1 MLIATHDG
9 TFHADETVA
18 CAVLSYVFDNT
29 SVIRTRNPIEL
40 EKADIIID
48 VSGKNDNRHFDHH
61 SKEFTLSRDN
71 GIRYATAG
79 LMWQKFGKDFLK
91 KIALELIKTH
101 YEDDIIDAAFKRIDH
116 EIMCMVDLNDNGQ
129 LNEFL
134 ENKIAPK
141 TAEGRNVFNALNEFY
156 QIDPGI
162 PYIVAMQNLPA
173 VSGHEQ
179 DKAFMQTVKMLKQIL
194 QSASINA
201 LNTEFGIK
209 EVLKIYDGGKILIMH
224 TRLPWTQA
232 VLSHF
237 DVFKNCVLAVYPDRK
252 RGWRVQSLPLS
263 KASRFANRCGAPL
276 TWRGLD
282 GQSLDKASGLNGTI
296 FVHKAG
302 FTGGALSFETN
313 LEMAKLWL
321 KLGEYPVEN

>member
-18 CAVLSYVFDNT
+18 CAVLSFVFNNT
-29 SVIRTRNPIEL
+29 SVIRTRNPLEL

-48 VSGKNDNRHFDHH
+48 VSGKNDSRHFDHH
-61 SKEFTLSRDN
+61 SKDFTLARAN

-79 LMWQKFGKDFLK
+79 LMWQKFGRDFLK
-91 KIALELIKTH
+91 KVAAELVRIR
-101 YEDDIIDAAFKRIDH
+101 YEDDIINSAFERIDH

-134 ENKIAPK
+134 EHKIAPK
-141 TAEGRNVFNALNEFY
+141 TTEGRKVFDALNEFY

-173 VSGHEQ
+173 VGGQEQ

-194 QSASINA
+194 QNACINA
-201 LNTEFGIK
+201 LNTEYGIK
-209 EVLKIYDGGKILIMH
+209 EVLNIYDGGKILIMH
-224 TRLPWTQA
+224 TKLPWTQA
-232 VLSHF
+232 VLSHL
-237 DVFKNCVLAVYPDRK
+237 DTFKNCILAVYPDRK

-263 KASRFANRCGAPL
+263 KASRFANRCSAPL
-276 TWRGLD
+276 AWRGLD
-282 GQSLDKASGLNGTI
+282 SQALDKVSGLTGTI
-296 FVHKAG
+296 FVHKTG
-302 FTGGALSFETN
+302 FTGGALTFETN
-313 LEMAKLWL
+313 LEMARLWL
-321 KLGEYPVEN
+321 QYGEYAGKN

>member
-1 MLIATHDG
+1 
-9 TFHADETVA
+9 
-18 CAVLSYVFDNT
+18 
-29 SVIRTRNPIEL
+29 
-40 EKADIIID
+40 
-48 VSGKNDNRHFDHH
+48 
-61 SKEFTLSRDN
+61 
-71 GIRYATAG
+71 
-79 LMWQKFGKDFLK
+79 
-91 KIALELIKTH
+91 
-101 YEDDIIDAAFKRIDH
+101 
-116 EIMCMVDLNDNGQ
+116 
-129 LNEFL
+129 
-134 ENKIAPK
+134 
-141 TAEGRNVFNALNEFY
+141 
-156 QIDPGI
+156 
-162 PYIVAMQNLPA
+162 
-173 VSGHEQ
+173 
-179 DKAFMQTVKMLKQIL
+179 MQTVKMLKQIL
-194 QSASINA
+194 QNASINA

-209 EVLKIYDGGKILIMH
+209 EVLKVYDGGKILIMH

>member
-156 QIDPGI
+156 QIDPG
-162 PYIVAMQNLPA
+162 PC
-173 VSGHEQ
+173 
-179 DKAFMQTVKMLKQIL
+179 
-194 QSASINA
+194 
-201 LNTEFGIK
+201 
-209 EVLKIYDGGKILIMH
+209 KIF
-224 TRLPWTQA
+224 RP
-232 VLSHF
+232 
-237 DVFKNCVLAVYPDRK
+237 
-252 RGWRVQSLPLS
+252 
-263 KASRFANRCGAPL
+263 
-276 TWRGLD
+276 
-282 GQSLDKASGLNGTI
+282 
-296 FVHKAG
+296 
-302 FTGGALSFETN
+302 
-313 LEMAKLWL
+313 
-321 KLGEYPVEN
+321 